1 VVRSGSGNDL
11 SSGEN
16 EFLHKRNPKKGGEW
30 MWWRIMRLTTT
41 FIWQRR
47 EGIRY
52 RGGEMVNGE
61 WSYSMLPFQ
70 EEERKG

>member
-1 VVRSGSGNDL
+1 MDVVADYEARDNFYMA
-11 SSGEN
+11 E
-16 EFLHKRNPKKGGEW
+16 EGGD
-30 MWWRIMRLTTT
+30 T
-41 FIWQRR
+41 
-47 EGIRY
+47 Y